1 MGSWTS
7 KLVFLFA
14 GIVAATAFHI
24 LPDSTPRSDFKFEVR
39 RANEGSFEVDLWNA
53 GSGEYRS
60 TVGISVSWHTA
71 RLVACDGLN
80 GFEPSENGN
89 SRLSFLSPKPG
100 KAFAPG
106 ERRMI
111 GWLRLDREA
120 TVKVA
125 LEKN

>member
-1 MGSWTS
+1 MIGLQNSVRGPKLGITMSRQTRRSLEACTRMGSWTS

-71 RLVACDGLN
+71 RLVACDGL
-80 GFEPSENGN
+80 
-89 SRLSFLSPKPG
+89 
-100 KAFAPG
+100 
-106 ERRMI
+106 
-111 GWLRLDREA
+111 
-120 TVKVA
+120 
-125 LEKN
+125 